1 MVRFPEAVKIKSIP
15 LQRWGVSIKD
25 NVRPHDDND
34 DTSVDAGMECI
45 IPRLKYPAKMM
56 LFLDYGRMPYRSCKS
71 TYAFLS
77 CLINN
82 TGLGNSRRYK
92 WEKKVQGP
100 VIVGELN

>member
-1 MVRFPEAVKIKSIP
+1 
-15 LQRWGVSIKD
+15 
-25 NVRPHDDND
+25 
-34 DTSVDAGMECI
+34 
-45 IPRLKYPAKMM
+45 
-56 LFLDYGRMPYRSCKS
+56 MPYRSCKS

-100 VIVGELN
+100 VIPVRHFTLSLAFPKYIFLAPSLVFIIASTHQSIFDYPQRSGRSRVVVFTTI